1 MMLKKIIAGAAACLL
16 TGTVFGQSLNTAKLD
31 SLFDAMTAK
40 TNASGS
46 VAVWKNGETYGRA
59 FGYRYVSPDQQ
70 TKIPHDNFTQENV
83 GSISK
88 IFTSTMI
95 FQLIDQGKLAL
106 TDTLAKWYPQM
117 PNAGQI
123 TVEQLLRHRSGL
135 HNYLEDPVFRM
146 TWTVAKTKEQMLAFF
161 EKAKPDFE
169 PNEKMSYSNTG
180 YVLLQY
186 IIQDITELSYAE
198 AVAQLITGPLGL
210 QHTGVQPETID
221 AVGENMALSYGVG
234 NGRWTLNPLTHV
246 SGVLGASGVYASPSD
261 LIVFLRALLDGKL
274 ISAASL
280 EQMTRIQDRFGMG
293 IMQMNYM
300 NYPGMGHTGGI
311 DAYRSAVIYYK
322 DAGVVFAICTN
333 AQEVPRDDI
342 VRWVHPILFDQPFQI
357 PSFEKLVVD
366 PAILDTYVGTYT
378 SSELPLVIRIFVR
391 GQQLWLQAEGQI
403 AFPQE
408 AVSDSRFRNVQ
419 LGAMIE
425 FTAKD
430 TMRLTQG
437 GTYLFT
443 KQDE

>member
-1 MMLKKIIAGAAACLL
+1 MRIKRIIALSIVGLIA
-16 TGTVFGQSLNTAKLD
+16 GTAFAQSLNTAKLD

-46 VAVWKNGETYGRA
+46 IAVWKNGETYERA

-70 TKIPHDNFTQENV
+70 TKIPNDNLTQENV

-88 IFTSTMI
+88 IFTSVMI
-95 FQLIDQGKLAL
+95 FQLIDQGKLTL
-106 TDTLAKWYPQM
+106 TDTLAKWYPQL
-117 PNAGQI
+117 PNAGRI

-135 HNYLEDPVFRM
+135 NNYLENPMFRM
-146 TWTVAKTKEQMLAFF
+146 TWTIAKTKEQMLSFF

-169 PNEKMSYSNTG
+169 PDEKMSYSNTG
-180 YVLLQY
+180 YALLRY
-186 IIQDITELSYAE
+186 IIEDITGLSYAD
-198 AVAQLITGPLGL
+198 AVAQGITGPLGL
-210 QHTGVQPETID
+210 HRTGVQPEKID
-221 AVGENMALSYGVG
+221 AEDENIALSYVLE
-234 NGRWTLNPLTHV
+234 NGHWTLNPVTHV
-246 SGVLGASGVYASPSD
+246 SGVLGAGGIYASPSD
-261 LIVFLRALLDGKL
+261 LVVFLQALLDGKL

-280 EQMTRIQDRFGMG
+280 EQMTRIRDRFGMG
-293 IMQMNYM
+293 IMQMNYG
-300 NYPGMGHTGGI
+300 NDPGLGHTGGI
-311 DAYRSAVIYYK
+311 DAYRSAVVYYK
-322 DAGVVFAICTN
+322 EAGIVFAICTN
-333 AQEVPRDDI
+333 AQDVPRDDI

-366 PAILDTYVGTYT
+366 PAILQTYVGTYT
-378 SSELPLVIRIFVR
+378 SAQLPLVIRIFVR

-425 FTAKD
+425 FTDKD

-443 KQDE
+443 KEHE